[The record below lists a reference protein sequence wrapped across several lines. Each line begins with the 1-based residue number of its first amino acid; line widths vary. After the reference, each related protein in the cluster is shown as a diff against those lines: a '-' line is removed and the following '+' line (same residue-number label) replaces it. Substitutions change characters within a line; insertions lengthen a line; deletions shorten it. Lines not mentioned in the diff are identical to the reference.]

1 MVAELGVEVD
11 LGSSAS
17 LVEVKMVQLMF
28 HSGSVFLVGMIF

>member
-1 MVAELGVEVD
+1 MVAELGGEVD

-28 HSGSVFLVGMIF
+28 QWNSSGVSLVD